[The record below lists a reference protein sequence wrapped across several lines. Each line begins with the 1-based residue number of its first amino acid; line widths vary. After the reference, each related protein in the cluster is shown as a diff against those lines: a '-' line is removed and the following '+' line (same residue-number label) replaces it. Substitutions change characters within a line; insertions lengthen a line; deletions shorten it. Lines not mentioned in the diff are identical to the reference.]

1 MHQNLAAARFRG
13 DGLVHRAHARKEAG
27 LLGGR
32 ERLELAAEEFGDCRR
47 REDERGA
54 EKASTVG
61 THAASLSARY
71 SCSSL
76 MWPMPPST
84 VRRKVFGDLP

>member
-1 MHQNLAAARFRG
+1 MAGDAKESFAPEVGFETAIDKNLSAADFS
-13 DGLVHRAHARKEAG
+13 
-27 LLGGR
+27 GR
-32 ERLELAAEEFGDCRR
+32 RLE
-47 REDERGA
+47 RGT

-61 THAASLSARY
+61 NQVASLSAPY